1 MDYRAAIVASCW
13 FAVAI
18 ISSVYMWVF
27 GSKLVDIMFGV
38 FLPIGL
44 LILVAMIITFRVASS
59 FESEKKHEDKSS
71 SDLQDLRSKLD
82 VITKEIEQ
90 IRKEIEKQQ
99 D

>member
-1 MDYRAAIVASCW
+1 MDYRAGIIVSCW

-27 GSKLVDIMFGV
+27 ASKLGDVMFGV
-38 FLPIGL
+38 FLPVGL
-44 LILVAMIITFRVASS
+44 LVLVAIIVTFGVASIG
-59 FESEKKHEDKSS
+59 ESEKKGEAKCS

-90 IRKEIEKQQ
+90 IKKETEKQ
-99 D
+99 